1 MKQKLR
7 NIKYKLVAI
16 WWLITRKNYYLL
28 AYNSRTSK
36 SLESYNV
43 VLPEFIYWVQNK
55 HNMLTSED
63 IIKEL
68 KEIGTLYKDSDTL
81 AYQEIKDLI
90 EKIKGQ

>member
-1 MKQKLR
+1 MKQKFR
-7 NIKYKLVAI
+7 NLKFKLIAI

-43 VLPEFIYWVQNK
+43 VLPEFVAWVQKN
-55 HNMLTSED
+55 HGMMTNED

-68 KEIGTLYKDSDTL
+68 GNIDSIY
-81 AYQEIKDLI
+81 AFYGIQKLI
-90 EKIKGQ
+90 AKLKKQ

>member
-1 MKQKLR
+1 
-7 NIKYKLVAI
+7 
-16 WWLITRKNYYLL
+16 
-28 AYNSRTSK
+28 
-36 SLESYNV
+36 
-43 VLPEFIYWVQNK
+43 
-55 HNMLTSED
+55 MLTSED

>member
-1 MKQKLR
+1 M
-7 NIKYKLVAI
+7 VAI